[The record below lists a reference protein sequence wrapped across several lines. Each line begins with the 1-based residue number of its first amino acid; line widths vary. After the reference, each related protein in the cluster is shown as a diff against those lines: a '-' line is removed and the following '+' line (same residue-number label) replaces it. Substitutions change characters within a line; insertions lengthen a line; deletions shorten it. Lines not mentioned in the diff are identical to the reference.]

1 MFLVEHYRPGLSS
14 DVLAAAVSDVRAAAA
29 ALAAEGRPLAYL
41 RSAIV
46 PDDEAYL
53 SFFRA
58 ASKADVCAA
67 YDRACVH
74 FDRISEA
81 LPAEPEPKE
90 EACAES
96 H

>member
-1 MFLVEHYRPGLSS
+1 MFLVEHYRPGLSIE
-14 DVLAAAVSDVRAAAA
+14 VLAVAVSDVRAAAA
-29 ALAAEGRPLAYL
+29 ALAAEGRPLAYV

-46 PDDEAYL
+46 PGDEAYL

-67 YDRACVH
+67 YDRAGIH
-74 FDRISEA
+74 FERITEA
-81 LPAEPEPKE
+81 VPTEPEPKE
-90 EACAES
+90 EPCARS

>member
-1 MFLVEHYRPGLSS
+1 MFLVERYRPGLSS

-53 SFFRA
+53 
-58 ASKADVCAA
+58 
-67 YDRACVH
+67 
-74 FDRISEA
+74 
-81 LPAEPEPKE
+81 
-90 EACAES
+90 
-96 H
+96 

>member
-14 DVLAAAVSDVRAAAA
+14 DRLAAAVSDVRAAAA

-58 ASKADVCAA
+58 SSKADVRAA
-67 YDRACVH
+67 YDRACVR
-74 FDRISEA
+74 FERISEVV
-81 LPAEPEPKE
+81 PTEPEPQE
-90 EACAES
+90 ETCAES